1 MMDFEFSDEQN
12 ELRAAARALLERY
25 CPPLRVREMVGD
37 GRSGGR
43 QSLREQRYD
52 AELWRHLVNQGW
64 VGVELPVEAG
74 GGGMGSVETCML
86 LEEIG
91 RSLAPVPYLPSVLAL
106 GALHRAG
113 ATALVAELIEGRR
126 IGCVAFENELAVGAP
141 VADLLVR
148 IRGDDV
154 SLIEHL
160 DVEAL
165 PAMDRTRPVART
177 DHVSEGRVI
186 GDDAAVDELLDRG
199 AVGTAAQLLGGASAM
214 LEAATE
220 YAKNRQQFGRP
231 IGSFQ
236 AIKHHC
242 ADMLVDVECM
252 RSVLYWAAWCVQEGT
267 PDRSIA
273 ASSAKAWC
281 ADAAVRVIETAIQVF
296 GGIGFTWEHDGHLY
310 LKRAQLD
317 EVTFGTARFH
327 RDRLARLLREQ
338 LPVGLPLS

>member
-1 MMDFEFSDEQN
+1 VDFEFSDEQN
-12 ELRAAARALLERY
+12 ALRDAARALLDRY
-25 CPPLRVREMVGD
+25 CPPSRVRQVVGD
-37 GRSGGR
+37 GRSR
-43 QSLREQRYD
+43 DPQLDREHLYD
-52 AELWRHLVNQGW
+52 RELWRHLVAQGW
-64 VGVELPVEAG
+64 VGVGLPVEAG
-74 GGGMGSVETCML
+74 GAGMGSVETCML

-91 RSLAPVPYLPSVLAL
+91 RALAPVPYLPSLLAL
-106 GALHRAG
+106 GALHKAG
-113 ATALVAELIEGRR
+113 ETALVGELIEGRR
-126 IGCVAFENELAVGAP
+126 VGCVVFEDELAVGAP
-141 VADLLVR
+141 LADLLVR
-148 IRGDDV
+148 IHGDAL

-165 PAMDRTRPVART
+165 PAMDRTRPVGRP
-177 DHVSEGRVI
+177 DHMSEGRVI
-186 GDDAAVDELLDRG
+186 GDREAVDDLVNRG
-199 AVGTAAQLLGGASAM
+199 AVGTAAQLFGGASAM

-267 PDRSIA
+267 AERSIA

-281 ADAAVRVIETAIQVF
+281 ADAGVRVIETALQIF

-327 RDRLARLLREQ
+327 RDRLALLLREQ

>member
-1 MMDFEFSDEQN
+1 MDFEFSVEQN
-12 ELRAAARALLERY
+12 EMRAAARALLERY
-25 CPPLRVREMVGD
+25 CPPSRVRQGVGD
-37 GRSGGR
+37 GRSR
-43 QSLREQRYD
+43 DPQLDREQLYD
-52 AELWRHLVNQGW
+52 GELWRHLVAQGW
-64 VGVELPVEAG
+64 LGVGLPVEAAG
-74 GGGMGSVETCML
+74 TGMGSVETCML

-91 RSLAPVPYLPSVLAL
+91 RSLAPVPYLPSLLAL
-106 GALHRAG
+106 GALYRAG
-113 ATALVAELIEGRR
+113 ETALVAELIEGRR
-126 IGCVAFENELAVGAP
+126 IGCVVFEDELAVGAP

-148 IRGDDV
+148 IQGDAV
-154 SLIEHL
+154 FLIDHL

-165 PAMDRTRPVART
+165 PAMDRTRPVGRP
-177 DHVSEGRVI
+177 DHSSEGRVI
-186 GDDAAVDELLDRG
+186 GERAAVDDLVNRG
-199 AVGTAAQLLGGASAM
+199 AVATAAQLLGGASAM

-220 YAKNRQQFGRP
+220 YAKNRHQFGRP

-236 AIKHHC
+236 AVKHHC

-281 ADAAVRVIETAIQVF
+281 ADAGVRVIETAIQVF

-338 LPVGLPLS
+338 LPAGLPLG